1 MQYSRSQTDATI
13 DNVISVAILTTSF
26 KKIIIICDAS
36 WSIWKWLNSLR
47 FNYVVRSSGTKA
59 LPEPTL
65 AVCYLDSHGYISMA
79 FYSESKH
86 FHSGTSLSICRLQ
99 ESTHF
104 DQVFKCLCHRYVA
117 NIPAAKIWH
126 PYGAEIDS
134 DRKFVWS
141 QRRHCGQIMR

>member
-13 DNVISVAILTTSF
+13 DNMIYVAILTTSF

-59 LPEPTL
+59 LPEPSL

-86 FHSGTSLSICRLQ
+86 FIQEHLFQYVVCKRAPILIRFLSVYVIDMWHIFQLQKSDTHMEQKSIATESLFGASGGI
-99 ESTHF
+99 
-104 DQVFKCLCHRYVA
+104 V
-117 NIPAAKIWH
+117 
-126 PYGAEIDS
+126 
-134 DRKFVWS
+134 DR
-141 QRRHCGQIMR
+141 